1 MCQTEE
7 SHQSFMTK
15 GLRKEDRILLKLTL
29 DSGNNRGPNE
39 GSQCR
44 VSILR
49 NGNVAC
55 FCHLSS

>member
-39 GSQCR
+39 GSPMSR
-44 VSILR
+44 VD
-49 NGNVAC
+49 
-55 FCHLSS
+55 FKK